1 MARRKKKKAHQAE
14 PAGADLPPPKR
25 SSGFAQAGAPPE
37 EEAATDLPPPKR
49 SSGFAQAGAAADQ
62 AAGQAAEDDPVARL
76 EAEAAS
82 LKDQL
87 LRALAETE
95 NLRRRSQ
102 RERED
107 AVRYAAAPLIKDLIE
122 VTDNLRRALESVPE
136 GAAEGD
142 EQLKNLLAGVELT
155 EKDLLAVFE
164 RHNIVKIDPLGERLD
179 PYFHEAIFEI
189 PDQEKPA
196 GTVLQVVRAGY
207 RLFDRLLR
215 PAQVGVARG
224 GPQPEPAPNEAA
236 EAPGPDPTTTPAET
250 DVNGPGSEGGPGT
263 EDDDVPPGSRVDT
276 QA

>member
-1 MARRKKKKAHQAE
+1 MVRRKKKAPKPEPEDAPQAV
-14 PAGADLPPPKR
+14 
-25 SSGFAQAGAPPE
+25 PE
-37 EEAATDLPPPKR
+37 EET
-49 SSGFAQAGAAADQ
+49 
-62 AAGQAAEDDPVARL
+62 AAEQAEAVDPVVTL

-142 EQLKNLLAGVELT
+142 EKLRNLLAGVELT

-189 PDQEKPA
+189 PDPEKPA

-236 EAPGPDPTTTPAET
+236 KAPEAPGPDPTATPAET
-250 DVNGPGSEGGPGT
+250 AVNGPGSEGGPGT
-263 EDDDVPPGSRVDT
+263 EDGDVPPGSRVDT

>member
-1 MARRKKKKAHQAE
+1 MVRRKKKKAHQAE

-25 SSGFAQAGAPPE
+25 SSGFAQAGA
-37 EEAATDLPPPKR
+37 
-49 SSGFAQAGAAADQ
+49 AADQ
-62 AAGQAAEDDPVARL
+62 AAGQAEADDPVARL

-155 EKDLLAVFE
+155 EKELLAVFE

-189 PDQEKPA
+189 PDPEKPA

-224 GPQPEPAPNEAA
+224 GPQPEPTPNEATEA
-236 EAPGPDPTTTPAET
+236 PEAPGPDPTTPPA
-250 DVNGPGSEGGPGT
+250 DVNGPESEADPGT
-263 EDDDVPPGSRVDT
+263 EDGDVPPGSRVDT

>member
-1 MARRKKKKAHQAE
+1 MVRRKKKAHQAE
-14 PAGADLPPPKR
+14 HEGADAPPGEEAAASRSRTEGRPKR
-25 SSGFAQAGAPPE
+25 SA
-37 EEAATDLPPPKR
+37 
-49 SSGFAQAGAAADQ
+49 GFAQAGAAADQ
-62 AAGQAAEDDPVARL
+62 VAGQAEADDPVARL

-122 VTDNLRRALESVPE
+122 VADNLRRALDSVPE

-155 EKDLLAVFE
+155 EKELLAVFG

-179 PYFHEAIFEI
+179 PYFHEAIYEI

-224 GPQPEPAPNEAA
+224 GPQPEPAPRDATGAPE
-236 EAPGPDPTTTPAET
+236 EPGPDQTAAPAET
-250 DVNGPGSEGGPGT
+250 DVNGPGG
-263 EDDDVPPGSRVDT
+263 EDGDVPPGSRVDT